1 MTQLNKQTNLQVSK
15 NTFFDV
21 EVSFDKGIVSRRF
34 GNFNIQKLKIFK
46 FFKIFFFFF
55 FLKLISELEN
65 NREN

>member
-46 FFKIFFFFF
+46 FFKIFFF
-55 FLKLISELEN
+55 LKLISELEN